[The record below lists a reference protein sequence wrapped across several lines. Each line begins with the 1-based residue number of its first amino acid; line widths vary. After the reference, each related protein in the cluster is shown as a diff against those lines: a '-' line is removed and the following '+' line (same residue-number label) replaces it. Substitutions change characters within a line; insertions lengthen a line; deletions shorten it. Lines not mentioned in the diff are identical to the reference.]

1 MQSRDNQINALVVE
15 LLKNEYDTCLRT
27 KRVPSKN
34 SRQPP
39 SEEQVNKADIVISAF
54 REKLNSLNDDEFKSL
69 LENKLAL
76 IEESERA
83 RDLVRFF
90 NQPGAEVDYEYWSQ
104 LSYWTAEETAALI
117 TDKNPKIVT
126 RKSLEQYSIIS
137 PYAIQFLRIY
147 EILSRAIQSYELDES
162 MTPFRLLAWA
172 DGKGL
177 SIPDG
182 LTKAIKS
189 RPGYVDWRAAYHEL
203 KQESGTL
210 ASNCKSLVKALL
222 DKLKGYQDQ
231 HNEDQTQNNLFQSM
245 DKLQWSEITIIFI
258 SDETVTISARGER
271 MIANYAELGFKKA
284 TDGGPTLAW
293 ESLLTRF
300 ANTKQAKTHK
310 HDTSLKSRI
319 KEIRKGLKQFFG
331 IDSDPFHSVKGKDAP
346 KPGDWVP
353 KIRIYDNRNT
363 EEYPFDYSGDA
374 ADKWLRD
381 NS

>member
-1 MQSRDNQINALVVE
+1 MQSRDQQIGILIRE
-15 LLKNEYDTCLRT
+15 LCKDELDISIRLKRNLSKVSAAT
-27 KRVPSKN
+27 K
-34 SRQPP
+34 SRLPA
-39 SEEQVNKADIVISAF
+39 NRADVVISAF
-54 REKLNSLNDDEFKSL
+54 REKLKSLNNNEFESL
-69 LENKLAL
+69 LENKHAL
-76 IEESERA
+76 IVESERA

-90 NQPGAEVDYEYWSQ
+90 NQPGTEVDYEYWSQ

-126 RKSLEQYSIIS
+126 RKSLEQCSRTS
-137 PYAIQFLRIY
+137 PYAQQFLRVY
-147 EILSRAIQSYELDES
+147 EILSRAIQSRELDES
-162 MTPFRLLAWA
+162 IMPFHLLAWA

-177 SIPDG
+177 SVPDG
-182 LTKAIKS
+182 LTEAIKL

-310 HDTSLKSRI
+310 HDTNLKSRV